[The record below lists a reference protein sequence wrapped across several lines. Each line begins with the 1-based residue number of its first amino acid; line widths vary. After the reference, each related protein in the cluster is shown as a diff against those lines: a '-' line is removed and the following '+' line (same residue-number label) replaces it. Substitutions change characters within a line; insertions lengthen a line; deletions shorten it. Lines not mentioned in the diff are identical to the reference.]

1 MSRNLVVDNFPLSPM
16 QQGMLFHHL
25 MEPHSGVDIQQ
36 LVVQL
41 PERIDTTRLER
52 AWQWL
57 VQRHDILRAR
67 FVWEGLEQP
76 EQEILAQVSVPF
88 VVEDARH
95 LSDYDQHERLAS
107 FLKSD
112 RLRGFELDSAPMLR
126 LTLFQWGEASF
137 CFVWTFHHALLD
149 GRCYPMLLREVFEA
163 YAELAHGEINA
174 RATPV
179 PYRRYIDWL
188 QQESPTEARS
198 YWKELLNGFAAPTP
212 LVIDRHVPA
221 QGSLYQQGEAWEIL
235 DSALTVRLRV
245 FAKEYGLTLNALVM
259 GAWAILLHRYS
270 GEEDIVFGA
279 TRACRKST
287 VAGADEMIGLFINT
301 LPVRIKLS
309 SDDAALAVFK
319 AARQQW
325 LQMRPYEH
333 TPLVQ
338 VKAASQVPPT
348 QPLFETLLVFENY
361 RLDSAMRSLGG
372 AWTTRQVELHRLTD
386 FPIRLLAYDGQ
397 ELSFKIEFDRRRLDD
412 DAIPLLLGHLRRLL
426 EGIVANPAETLGRL
440 PLLTEAE
447 RQELTIDWNKTSLD
461 VPKGRTLHE
470 WIEAQVEKTPDA
482 HAVTFEG
489 DSLTYRELD
498 RRANQVA
505 HHLKKL
511 GIGPDVAVAVF
522 LERSVEMVVGLL
534 GILKAGG
541 AYLPLDPGYPKDRL
555 AFMLDD
561 ADAPVLL
568 TQSTL
573 MPHLPEHRSKV
584 VCFDTDKAS
593 LDREPDTNPPQTC
606 TPENLAYVIY
616 TSGSTGKP
624 KGVPNEHAGVVN
636 RLLWMQGA
644 YRLDGTDRVL
654 QKTPYSFD
662 VSVWEFFWPLMTG
675 ACLVVARPEGHQ
687 HPDYLVNVIREQK
700 ITTMHF
706 VPSMLRIFLESEG
719 VEGCRSLRRVFCSG
733 EALPFD
739 LQERFFQRLGAELHN
754 LYGPT
759 EAAVDVTY
767 WQCTPNGGLSIVPI
781 GRPIW
786 NTQIYILDKY
796 LQPVPVGIAGELHI
810 GGVGLARGYLKRPE
824 MTAEKFISDP
834 FSGNAGA
841 RLYKTGDL
849 ARFLHDG
856 NIEYLG
862 RIDHQVKIR
871 GFRIELGEIET
882 VLSQHPAVR
891 EAVVIAQQEVPGE
904 KRLVAYLITRQPTP
918 EVRALREHLKKK
930 LPEYMVPAAFVFLE
944 KLPLTASG
952 KVDRKALPAPEKQ
965 QPELDRRFVPPQTEM
980 ERKIANV
987 WQKVLGLEHVSIEE
1001 HFFDMGGHS
1010 LLLVRVHARLREMLR
1025 TEFPIVTLFEHP
1037 TIRSLACHLSQFDG
1051 PAAKTNGQWRDRAL
1065 QQKQALAQLR
1075 AKAKK

>member
-1 MSRNLVVDNFPLSPM
+1 MGASCMIKHLIVDSFPLSPM

-25 MEPHSGVDIQQ
+25 MEPHSCVDIQQ
-36 LVVQL
+36 LVVHL
-41 PERIDTTRLER
+41 PEEFDASRLEA

-57 VQRHDILRAR
+57 VRRHDILRAR
-67 FVWEGLEQP
+67 FVWEGIEQP
-76 EQEILAQVSVPF
+76 VQEIAAEVSVPF

-95 LSDYDQHERLAS
+95 LSEHDQRERLAS
-107 FLKSD
+107 FLKTD
-112 RLRGFELDSAPMLR
+112 RLLGFELDHAPMLR

-137 CFVWTFHHALLD
+137 TLLWTFHHALLD
-149 GRCYPMLLREVFEA
+149 GCFSRLLREVFEA
-163 YAELAHGEINA
+163 YAELAQGDITVRPA
-174 RATPV
+174 PP

-188 QQESPTEARS
+188 QQQNPADGRS
-198 YWKELLNGFAAPTP
+198 YWKELLTGFVAPTP
-212 LVIDRHVPA
+212 LVIDRHAPVEGGP
-221 QGSLYQQGEAWEIL
+221 YQQGEAWESL
-235 DSALTVRLRV
+235 DSALTARLR
-245 FAKEYGLTLNALVM
+245 ALAQEHGLTLNALVM
-259 GAWAILLHRYS
+259 GAWAILLHRHS
-270 GEEDIVFGA
+270 GEQDIVFGA
-279 TRACRKST
+279 TRRCRKST

-301 LPVRIKLS
+301 VPVRLKLS
-309 SDDAALAVFK
+309 SEDAALSVFK

-325 LQMRPYEH
+325 LDMRPYEH

-338 VKAASQVPPT
+338 VKGVSQVRLT

-361 RLDSAMRSLGG
+361 RLDTAMRSLGG
-372 AWTTRQVELHRLTD
+372 AWTTRQVELHRLTN
-386 FPIRLLAYDGQ
+386 FPIRLLVYDGQ
-397 ELSFKIEFDRRRLDD
+397 ELSFKIEFDRRRMDD
-412 DAIPLLLGHLRRLL
+412 DTIPRLLAHLRRLL
-426 EGIVANPAETLGRL
+426 EGIVTNPTETVGRV
-440 PLLTEAE
+440 PILTEAE
-447 RQELTIDWNKTSLD
+447 RKELTVHWNMTSVD
-461 VPKGRTLHE
+461 IPKRWTIHE
-470 WIEAQVEKTPDA
+470 WIEAQVERTPDA
-482 HAVTFEG
+482 RAVSFEG
-489 DSLTYRELD
+489 KDLTYRELN

-505 HHLKKL
+505 HHLKRL
-511 GIGPDVAVAVF
+511 GIGPDVIVGVF

-541 AYLPLDPGYPKDRL
+541 AYLPLDPLYPRDRL
-555 AFMLDD
+555 AFMLED
-561 ADAPVLL
+561 ADPPAVL

-573 MPHLPEHRSKV
+573 ASQLPEHSAKV
-584 VCFDTDKAS
+584 VCFDIAKES
-593 LDREPDTNPPQTC
+593 LDCEPDTNPAQSC

-644 YRLDGTDRVL
+644 YKLDGTDRVL

-687 HPDYLVNVIREQK
+687 HPDYLLNVIREQK

-733 EALPFD
+733 EALTFE

-759 EAAVDVTY
+759 EAAVDVTH
-767 WQCTPNGGLSIVPI
+767 WHCSPNAGLSIVPI

-810 GGVGLARGYLKRPE
+810 GGVGVARGYLKRPE

-834 FSGNAGA
+834 FNEKTGA

-849 ARFLHDG
+849 ARFLPDG

-882 VLSQHPAVR
+882 VLC
-891 EAVVIAQQEVPGE
+891 QQP
-904 KRLVAYLITRQPTP
+904 
-918 EVRALREHLKKK
+918 ALR
-930 LPEYMVPAAFVFLE
+930 
-944 KLPLTASG
+944 
-952 KVDRKALPAPEKQ
+952 KAP
-965 QPELDRRFVPPQTEM
+965 
-980 ERKIANV
+980 
-987 WQKVLGLEHVSIEE
+987 
-1001 HFFDMGGHS
+1001 
-1010 LLLVRVHARLREMLR
+1010 
-1025 TEFPIVTLFEHP
+1025 
-1037 TIRSLACHLSQFDG
+1037 
-1051 PAAKTNGQWRDRAL
+1051 
-1065 QQKQALAQLR
+1065 
-1075 AKAKK
+1075 